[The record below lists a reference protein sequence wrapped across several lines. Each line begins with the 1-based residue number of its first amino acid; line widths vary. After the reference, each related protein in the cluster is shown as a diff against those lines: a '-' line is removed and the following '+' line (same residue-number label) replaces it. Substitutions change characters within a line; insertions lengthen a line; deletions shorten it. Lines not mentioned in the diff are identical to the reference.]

1 MGIIS
6 KVFRSLPAFKGKA
19 RLAEFFLKADL
30 NKNAPISFTAQDHLQ
45 FTIPNT
51 LEPVGKELFINGV
64 YEKRTLEI
72 IRESLND
79 PSIFFDVGAN
89 IGSIT
94 APIAKTTKAEIHSFE
109 PSRLSFG
116 YLEKNV
122 RDNQL
127 DNVTLNNFA
136 VHSEDRKEMQ
146 FYEAEEKYGN
156 SSLSA
161 TYSQQPHYAVQT
173 ISLDAYCKRK
183 NISKIDVL
191 KIDVQGYEIEV
202 LKGAQDLLKTT
213 SIATIIFEMESWAE
227 KQAGYRAGAAQQFL
241 LDHGYDLFSMQ
252 NEKQA
257 VVQTD
262 GTNMFIA
269 RPAHLQLKK

>member
-19 RLAEFFLKADL
+19 RLAEFFLKGDL
-30 NKNAPISFTAQDHLQ
+30 NKNAPISFTAQDHIQ

-64 YEKRTLEI
+64 YEKETLKI
-72 IRESLND
+72 IRHSLND
-79 PSIFFDVGAN
+79 SSIFFDVGAN

-94 APIAKTTKAEIHSFE
+94 APIAKTTKASVHSFE

-122 RDNQL
+122 RDNHL
-127 DNVTLNNFA
+127 DNVTLNNVA
-136 VHSEDRKEMQ
+136 VHSVDGRDMQ

-202 LKGAQDLLKTT
+202 LKGAQELLKTK
-213 SIATIIFEMESWAE
+213 SIGTIIFEMESWAE
-227 KQAGYRAGAAQQFL
+227 KQAGYPAGASQQFL
-241 LDHGYDLFSMQ
+241 IENGYDLFSMK
-252 NEKQA
+252 NKKQTGL
-257 VVQTD
+257 QTE
-262 GTNMFIA
+262 GSHMFIA
-269 RPAHLQLKK
+269 RPAHS